1 MKIFTGD
8 NSINMGRTTNTILA
22 FLTGAATG
30 VILGILY
37 APDKGSNTRDKLSFQ
52 LDKYRVKM
60 DELLKEIME
69 GKELVNNSARTE
81 GERVINDA
89 KEKAE
94 QLLED
99 VDELLGQIKK
109 N

>member
-1 MKIFTGD
+1 
-8 NSINMGRTTNTILA
+8 MGKTTNTILSL
-22 FLTGAATG
+22 LTGAATG
-30 VILGILY
+30 AILGILY

-52 LDKYRVKM
+52 LDKYKVKL
-60 DELLKEIME
+60 DGLLKEIVE
-69 GKELVNNSARTE
+69 GKELVNNNAKTE
-81 GERVINDA
+81 GEKVISDA

-94 QLLED
+94 QLLDD

>member
-1 MKIFTGD
+1 MSK
-8 NSINMGRTTNTILA
+8 TTNTLFS

-30 VILGILY
+30 AILGILY

-52 LDKYRVKM
+52 LDKYKAKLEELI
-60 DELLKEIME
+60 DEIVE
-69 GKELVNNSARTE
+69 GKELVNNNAKVE
-81 GERVINDA
+81 GEKVITDA